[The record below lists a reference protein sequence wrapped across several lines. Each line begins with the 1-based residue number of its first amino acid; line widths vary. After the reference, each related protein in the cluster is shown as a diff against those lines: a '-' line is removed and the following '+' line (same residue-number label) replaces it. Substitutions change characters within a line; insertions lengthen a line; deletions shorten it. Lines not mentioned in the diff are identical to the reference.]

1 MHYKGADKMKKIL
14 SYTKNH
20 NLLTFFGTISMI
32 IVIVADLV
40 NPYLIKVLTDE
51 VIMKSQYHLLS
62 TILWGIGVIT
72 ITKFVFGYLKEF
84 LFDYLASKVAKE
96 LKQKLFNHIQ
106 SLSFSYFDKMNT
118 GELMSRVGED
128 VDNIWM
134 VLGFGLRLFIE
145 NIVYFILAS
154 ILLIRINLLLTIV
167 ALITMPIIAVI
178 TLKLEKKLDK
188 VFEKIS
194 DHTAQLNTT
203 AQENIAGVKLVKA
216 FAREKHEILKFLK
229 YNNKNF
235 DLNMERAKVW
245 GKFYPIEEFLGNLSI
260 VLVTCFGGIL
270 VIQDEMTV
278 GTLLA
283 FINYLWLLIWPMRM
297 LGWLVSLLSQSSA
310 SAKKIDDILK
320 VNPSI
325 ENNGNLSMLSDIKGD
340 ISFEDVFFR
349 YKEKPALK
357 NINLDIKAGT
367 TVAIMGTT
375 GSGKSSLISLINRNY
390 DIFKGFLKI
399 DGVDIKEIDLNTL
412 RSSISIVPQDSFLFS
427 DTIENNIKYG
437 KPNATLEEVQKACRL
452 ACAKE
457 FIDEL
462 EDGYNTLIGERGLGL
477 SGGQKQRLCI
487 ARALIRDCS
496 ILILDDSTSALD
508 METEYELL
516 KNLYHN
522 DKKVTTFI
530 IAHRISAV
538 KNADIIV
545 YMENGRIVEMG
556 DHNSLLNQGG
566 KYFEIYRTQF
576 KDFLSLQEE
585 EVC

>member
-1 MHYKGADKMKKIL
+1 MKRIL

-20 NLLTFFGTISMI
+20 KLLTFLGTISMI
-32 IVIVADLV
+32 IVIAAELI
-40 NPYLIKVLTDE
+40 NPYLIKVFTDDI
-51 VIMKSQYHLLS
+51 IMNGKYQLLS
-62 TILWGIGVIT
+62 TILLGIVGIT
-72 ITKFVFGYLKEF
+72 VTKFIFGYLKEF
-84 LFDYLASKVAKE
+84 LFDLLASKVARE
-96 LKQKLFNHIQ
+96 LKQTIFDHIQ
-106 SLSFSYFDKMNT
+106 GLSFSYFDDMNT

-145 NIVYFILAS
+145 NIVYFVLAS
-154 ILLIRINLLLTIV
+154 FLLIRINLLLTIV
-167 ALITMPIIAVI
+167 ALITMPVIALVTI
-178 TLKLEKKLDK
+178 KLEKQLDS

-194 DHTAQLNTT
+194 DHTAKLNTT

-229 YNNKNF
+229 FNNKNF

-245 GKFYPIEEFLGNLSI
+245 GKFYPIEEFLGNVSI

-270 VIQDEMTV
+270 VIKGSMTV

-297 LGWLVSLLSQSSA
+297 LGWLISLLSQSSA
-310 SAKKIDDILK
+310 SAKKIEKILQ
-320 VNPSI
+320 VNPSVKNSANPSKISEI
-325 ENNGNLSMLSDIKGD
+325 EGEIT
-340 ISFEDVFFR
+340 FEDVFFR
-349 YKEKPALK
+349 YKEKPVLK
-357 NINLDIKAGT
+357 NVDLDIKAGS

-375 GSGKSSLISLINRNY
+375 GSGKSSLISLLNRNY
-390 DIFKGFLKI
+390 DIFKGTLKV
-399 DGVDIKEIDLNTL
+399 DGVDIKHIDLNTL
-412 RSSISIVPQDSFLFS
+412 RSSVSIVPQDSFLFS
-427 DTIENNIKYG
+427 DTIENNIRYG
-437 KPNATLEEVQKACRL
+437 RPDATLEEIKKACAT
-452 ACAKE
+452 ACASE

-462 EDGYNTLIGERGLGL
+462 EEGYDTLIGERGVGL

-516 KNLYHN
+516 NNLYHN

-538 KNADIIV
+538 KNADVII
-545 YMENGRIVEMG
+545 YMEDGRIVEIG
-556 DHNSLLNQGG
+556 NHNTLLEKQG
-566 KYFEIYRTQF
+566 KYYDIYRTQF
-576 KDFLSLQEE
+576 KDFLSLGDE
-585 EVC
+585 EVS

>member
-1 MHYKGADKMKKIL
+1 MKRIL

-20 NLLTFFGTISMI
+20 KLLTFLGTISMI
-32 IVIVADLV
+32 IVIAAELI
-40 NPYLIKVLTDE
+40 NPYLIKVFTDDI
-51 VIMKSQYHLLS
+51 IMNGKYQLLS
-62 TILWGIGVIT
+62 TILLGIVGIT
-72 ITKFVFGYLKEF
+72 VTKFIFGYLKEF
-84 LFDYLASKVAKE
+84 LFDFLASKVARE
-96 LKQKLFNHIQ
+96 LKQTIFDHIQ
-106 SLSFSYFDKMNT
+106 GLSFSYFDDMNT

-145 NIVYFILAS
+145 NIVYFVLAS
-154 ILLIRINLLLTIV
+154 FLLIRINLLLTIV
-167 ALITMPIIAVI
+167 ALITMPVIALVTI
-178 TLKLEKKLDK
+178 KLEKQLDS

-194 DHTAQLNTT
+194 DHTAKLNTT

-229 YNNKNF
+229 FNNKNF

-245 GKFYPIEEFLGNLSI
+245 GKFYPIEEFLGNVSI

-270 VIQDEMTV
+270 VIKGSMTV

-297 LGWLVSLLSQSSA
+297 LGWLISLLSQSSA
-310 SAKKIDDILK
+310 SAKKIEKILQVK
-320 VNPSI
+320 PSVKNSANPS
-325 ENNGNLSMLSDIKGD
+325 K
-340 ISFEDVFFR
+340 ISEIHGEITFEDVFFR
-349 YKEKPALK
+349 YKEKPVLK
-357 NINLDIKAGT
+357 NVDLDIKAGS

-375 GSGKSSLISLINRNY
+375 GSGKSSLISLLNRNY
-390 DIFKGFLKI
+390 DIFKGTLKV
-399 DGVDIKEIDLNTL
+399 DGVDIKHIDLNTL
-412 RSSISIVPQDSFLFS
+412 RSSVSIVPQDSFLFS
-427 DTIENNIKYG
+427 DTIENNIRYG
-437 KPNATLEEVQKACRL
+437 RPDATLEEIKKACAT
-452 ACAKE
+452 ACASE

-462 EDGYNTLIGERGLGL
+462 EEGYDTLIGERGVGL

-516 KNLYHN
+516 NNLYHS

-538 KNADIIV
+538 KNADVII
-545 YMENGRIVEMG
+545 YMEDGRIVEIG
-556 DHNSLLNQGG
+556 NHNTLLEKQG
-566 KYFEIYRTQF
+566 KYYDIYRTQF
-576 KDFLSLQEE
+576 KDFLSLGDE
-585 EVC
+585 EVS

>member
-1 MHYKGADKMKKIL
+1 
-14 SYTKNH
+14 
-20 NLLTFFGTISMI
+20 MI
-32 IVIVADLV
+32 IVIAVDLI
-40 NPYLIKVLTDE
+40 NPYLIKVFTDDI
-51 VIMKSQYHLLS
+51 IMNGQYNLLS
-62 TILWGIGVIT
+62 TVLLGIAGIT
-72 ITKFVFGYLKEF
+72 LVKFIFGYLKEF
-84 LFDYLASKVAKE
+84 LFDFLASKVAKE
-96 LKQKLFNHIQ
+96 LKQKVFNHIE
-106 SLSFSYFDKMNT
+106 SLSFSYFDDMNT

-145 NIVYFILAS
+145 NIVYFLLAS
-154 ILLIRINLLLTIV
+154 ILLIRINLLLTVI
-167 ALITMPIIAVI
+167 ALITMPVIAFI
-178 TLKLEKKLDK
+178 TIKLEKHLDK

-229 YNNKNF
+229 FNSKNF

-270 VIQDEMTV
+270 VIKGSMTV

-297 LGWLVSLLSQSSA
+297 LGWLISLLSQSSA
-310 SAKKIDDILK
+310 SAKKIEKILEVK
-320 VNPSI
+320 PAVKNSNNPINLENI
-325 ENNGNLSMLSDIKGD
+325 EGN
-340 ISFEDVFFR
+340 ISFEQVFFR
-349 YKEKPALK
+349 YKEKPVLK
-357 NINLDIKAGT
+357 NINLDIKAGS

-390 DIFKGFLKI
+390 DIFKGSLKI
-399 DGVDIKEIDLNTL
+399 DGVDIKDIDLTTL
-412 RSSISIVPQDSFLFS
+412 RKSVSIVPQDSFLFS
-427 DTIENNIKYG
+427 DTIENNIRYG
-437 KPNATLEEVQKACRL
+437 KANATLDEIKE
-452 ACAKE
+452 ACATACAEE
-457 FIDEL
+457 FINEL
-462 EDGYNTLIGERGLGL
+462 EEGYDTLIGERGVGL

-516 KNLYHN
+516 NNLYHS

-538 KNADIIV
+538 KNADIII
-545 YMENGRIVEMG
+545 YMEDGEIVEVG
-556 DHNSLLNQGG
+556 NHNSLLEQQG
-566 KYFEIYRTQF
+566 KYYEIYRTQF
-576 KDFLSLQEE
+576 KDFLSLSEE
-585 EVC
+585 EVS